1 MNFEGTVFC
10 KSSSNIGLWSQ
21 NTILKALLCMT
32 FLWLFN
38 FCMSNIQTTGP
49 QENFDVMK
57 ALRRSF
63 HLSNFKENAILAK
76 AFSFWLAFLQRD
88 LTWSSNVT
96 LLSLMDTQ
104 LSCLLL
110 EMAIPPMLI

>member
-1 MNFEGTVFC
+1 
-10 KSSSNIGLWSQ
+10 
-21 NTILKALLCMT
+21 MT

-57 ALRRSF
+57 ALRSF

-104 LSCLLL
+104 LSYLLL